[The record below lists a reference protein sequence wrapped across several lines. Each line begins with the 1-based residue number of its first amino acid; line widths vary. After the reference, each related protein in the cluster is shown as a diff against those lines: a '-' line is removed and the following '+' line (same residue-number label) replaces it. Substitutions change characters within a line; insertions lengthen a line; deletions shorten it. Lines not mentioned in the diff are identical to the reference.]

1 MPNITQLAS
10 KIEKVKVYAAGAT
23 VSRIADLHLENGET
37 PEQIE
42 ISGLPLALDDSSVRV
57 QVEGNANPVIPTDIR
72 ISLTVP
78 SPPETPNS
86 PAEEQLHQAKAEVRR
101 IQEMIALIDN
111 EISVLKQ
118 LHVPN
123 QPEAEPGKAPPPSPL
138 AARLAIA
145 NFQDEQIRSRIQERR
160 ETQNSLQEAQ
170 THLEELLH
178 KHKLAST
185 AQQVKPH
192 ELRKTVIISLS
203 YPAEVTVSQQ
213 RLIVEYFVPGAR
225 WTPTYLCRLDS
236 TTNTSAIAVRAFL
249 CQRTGEDWS
258 GVRLELS
265 TANPMTWCE
274 LPELPSLRLGRTQPV
289 PRKSGW
295 RLPPLGA
302 TMLFADYDRQKPQ
315 MVTVSEQFQN
325 LESSSI
331 NVSSVQKFNLGGK
344 QTVRENLQKNRTS
357 TPRAFTQ
364 PASKLNSS
372 FYNRLLQLGYVDERQ
387 IEQAQIES
395 RKSGRSIID
404 VLESI
409 TGRQLPPDLI
419 RQYKKQQLFEL
430 KTLYGVESLD
440 PELSDISGHQVKEL
454 IESLIPIDIC
464 SRYRLVPLS
473 KNDGQPP
480 SVLVAMVDP
489 DNLDAQDDLNR
500 ILRPQGIGLRR
511 MVITQEDY
519 QHLINQYRDQ
529 KLAQE
534 KEQEAAKHTGIS
546 KDLEN
551 LDTLSDEPEET
562 EYDIPDNWNEGS
574 AGIINFVNRIL
585 IKALQEGVSDIHI
598 ESHDTFLLVRFR
610 KDGVLRPAF
619 DPLPRKIKNAV
630 ANRVKIMANLDINK
644 RLLQSSQFQR
654 RFQARLVNCFVEIT
668 PTQYGENI
676 YLRVQ
681 DSALGFPTL
690 QGWINNDLLT
700 YNLMRLPGADDPN
713 KRGKLLLQNQ
723 QEVYLELFKQQQFLV
738 TFNVLEIVNQA
749 ISKSHQCLSTP
760 LPHGGISVREAAG
773 SFDYAYPADGRVDV
787 PSDGL
792 FHSVALTSQS
802 TDVNLRYVVVPR
814 EDTNVFRIAQLRNPL
829 DAPLLSGSVDVYID
843 GEYILSTTLP
853 TIPTQGQI
861 ELGLGVEQGIKVARN
876 TTYQKKRSSQLLV
889 AFNEL
894 YHHLTID
901 IANHLANEARIEI
914 RERIPVPQEGE
925 KVDVELGKVSPQW
938 HKYEQEEREKPIQ
951 GGYRWR
957 IKVPSQQQAK
967 LSAQYT
973 IKTYADNEVIGGNR
987 RE

>member
-1 MPNITQLAS
+1 MPNIIQLAS
-10 KIEKVKVYAAGAT
+10 KIDKVKVYAAGAT

-37 PEQIE
+37 PEQVE

-57 QVEGNANPVIPTDIR
+57 QVEGNANLVIPTDIR

-78 SPPETPNS
+78 SSPETSNS

-101 IQEMIALIDN
+101 IQETIALIDN

-160 ETQNSLQEAQ
+160 DTQNSLQEAK
-170 THLEELLH
+170 THLDELLH
-178 KHKLAST
+178 KQELAST

-225 WTPTYLCRLDS
+225 WTPTYLCRLES
-236 TTNTSAIAVRAFL
+236 STNTAAIAVRAFL

-302 TMLFADYDRQKPQ
+302 TTLFADYDRQKPQ
-315 MVTVSEQFQN
+315 VVT
-325 LESSSI
+325 
-331 NVSSVQKFNLGGK
+331 K
-344 QTVRENLQKNRTS
+344 
-357 TPRAFTQ
+357 PRAFTQ
-364 PASKLNSS
+364 PASRINSS
-372 FYNRLLQLGYVDERQ
+372 FYN
-387 IEQAQIES
+387 
-395 RKSGRSIID
+395 
-404 VLESI
+404 LE
-409 TGRQLPPDLI
+409 
-419 RQYKKQQLFEL
+419 
-430 KTLYGVESLD
+430 
-440 PELSDISGHQVKEL
+440 
-454 IESLIPIDIC
+454 
-464 SRYRLVPLS
+464 
-473 KNDGQPP
+473 
-480 SVLVAMVDP
+480 
-489 DNLDAQDDLNR
+489 LN
-500 ILRPQGIGLRR
+500 
-511 MVITQEDY
+511 
-519 QHLINQYRDQ
+519 LINQYRDQ
-529 KLAQE
+529 KLTQE
-534 KEQEAAKHTGIS
+534 KAQ
-546 KDLEN
+546 DD
-551 LDTLSDEPEET
+551 LDTELECLLSDTDKAIEFYNLFDESGDEFADLNAMLSDAPEET
-562 EYDIPDNWNEGS
+562 ECDLGETLNSLLEEAESSFRHSSREQYLRGRNYKPEETECDLGETLNKASSTPV
-574 AGIINFVNRIL
+574 IN
-585 IKALQEGVSDIHI
+585 
-598 ESHDTFLLVRFR
+598 
-610 KDGVLRPAF
+610 
-619 DPLPRKIKNAV
+619 
-630 ANRVKIMANLDINK
+630 
-644 RLLQSSQFQR
+644 
-654 RFQARLVNCFVEIT
+654 LVN
-668 PTQYGENI
+668 
-676 YLRVQ
+676 
-681 DSALGFPTL
+681 
-690 QGWINNDLLT
+690 LT

-723 QEVYLELFKQQQFLV
+723 QDVYLELFKQQQFV
-738 TFNVLEIVNQA
+738 VKFNVLEIVKQA
-749 ISKSHQCLSTP
+749 ISTSQQCLSTP
-760 LPHGGISVREAAG
+760 LPPGGVSVRDAAG

-787 PSDGL
+787 PSDGQ

-802 TDVNLRYVVVPR
+802 TDVNLRYIVVPR
-814 EDTNVFRIAQLRNPL
+814 EDTNVFRIAQLCNPL
-829 DAPLLSGSVDVYID
+829 DAPLLSGSVDVYVD

-853 TIPTQGQI
+853 TVPAKGQV

-876 TTYQKKRSSQLLV
+876 TTYREVRSSQLLV

-894 YHHLTID
+894 RHHLTID
-901 IANHLANEARIEI
+901 IANRLANEARIEI

-938 HKYEQEEREKPIQ
+938 HKYEQEERGQPIQ
-951 GGYRWR
+951 GGYCWR
-957 IKVPSQQQAK
+957 IKILGQQQAK

-973 IKTYADNEVIGGNR
+973 IKTYADSELIGGNR

>member
-10 KIEKVKVYAAGAT
+10 KIDKVKVYAAGAT

-37 PEQIE
+37 PEQVE

-57 QVEGNANPVIPTDIR
+57 QVEGNANPVIPTDTR

-78 SPPETPNS
+78 SSQETPNS

-101 IQEMIALIDN
+101 IQETIALIDN

-160 ETQNSLQEAQ
+160 DTQNSLKEAK
-170 THLEELLH
+170 THLDELLH
-178 KHKLAST
+178 KQELAST

-225 WTPTYLCRLDS
+225 WTPTYLCRLES
-236 TTNTSAIAVRAFL
+236 STNTAAIAVRAFL

-315 MVTVSEQFQN
+315 VVT
-325 LESSSI
+325 
-331 NVSSVQKFNLGGK
+331 K
-344 QTVRENLQKNRTS
+344 
-357 TPRAFTQ
+357 PRAFTQ
-364 PASKLNSS
+364 PASRINSS
-372 FYNRLLQLGYVDERQ
+372 FYN
-387 IEQAQIES
+387 
-395 RKSGRSIID
+395 
-404 VLESI
+404 LE
-409 TGRQLPPDLI
+409 
-419 RQYKKQQLFEL
+419 
-430 KTLYGVESLD
+430 
-440 PELSDISGHQVKEL
+440 
-454 IESLIPIDIC
+454 
-464 SRYRLVPLS
+464 
-473 KNDGQPP
+473 
-480 SVLVAMVDP
+480 
-489 DNLDAQDDLNR
+489 LN
-500 ILRPQGIGLRR
+500 
-511 MVITQEDY
+511 
-519 QHLINQYRDQ
+519 LINQYRDQ
-529 KLAQE
+529 KLTQEKAQE
-534 KEQEAAKHTGIS
+534 
-546 KDLEN
+546 DLDME
-551 LDTLSDEPEET
+551 LECLLSDADKAMEFHNLFDESGDGFAESGDDGFAESGDNDFAYSECSLFDESEEI
-562 EYDIPDNWNEGS
+562 ECDLGE
-574 AGIINFVNRIL
+574 
-585 IKALQEGVSDIHI
+585 ALSIFISD
-598 ESHDTFLLVRFR
+598 
-610 KDGVLRPAF
+610 LR
-619 DPLPRKIKNAV
+619 
-630 ANRVKIMANLDINK
+630 
-644 RLLQSSQFQR
+644 
-654 RFQARLVNCFVEIT
+654 
-668 PTQYGENI
+668 G
-676 YLRVQ
+676 Q
-681 DSALGFPTL
+681 DSAFGFST
-690 QGWINNDLLT
+690 GWINNDILT

-723 QEVYLELFKQQQFLV
+723 QYVYLELLKQQQFLV
-738 TFNVLEIVNQA
+738 NFSVLEIVKQA
-749 ISKSHQCLSTP
+749 ISTSQQCLSTP
-760 LPHGGISVREAAG
+760 LPPGGISVRDAAG
-773 SFDYAYPADGRVDV
+773 SFDYAYPADGRVDI
-787 PSDGL
+787 PSDGQ
-792 FHSVALTSQS
+792 FHAVALTSQS

-814 EDTNVFRIAQLRNPL
+814 EDTNVFRIAQLCNPL
-829 DAPLLSGSVDVYID
+829 DAPLLSGSVDVYVD

-853 TIPTQGQI
+853 TVPAKGQV

-876 TTYQKKRSSQLLV
+876 TTYQEKRSSQLLV

-894 YHHLTID
+894 RHHLTID
-901 IANHLANEARIEI
+901 IANRLANEARIEI

-925 KVDVELGKVSPQW
+925 KVDVELGQVSPQW
-938 HKYEQEEREKPIQ
+938 HKYEQEERGQPIQ
-951 GGYRWR
+951 GGYCWR
-957 IKVPSQQQAK
+957 IQVPSQQQAK

-973 IKTYADNEVIGGNR
+973 IKTYADSEVIGGNR

>member
-37 PEQIE
+37 PEQVE
-42 ISGLPLALDDSSVRV
+42 ISGLSLALDDSSVRV

-72 ISLTVP
+72 ISLAVP
-78 SPPETPNS
+78 SHPELPNS
-86 PAEEQLHQAKAEVRR
+86 PAEEQLRQAEAEVRR
-101 IQEMIALIDN
+101 IQETIALIDN

-123 QPEAEPGKAPPPSPL
+123 QPKAEPGKAPPPSPL

-160 ETQNSLQEAQ
+160 DTQNSLQEAQ
-170 THLEELLH
+170 THLDELLH
-178 KHKLAST
+178 KQELASKS
-185 AQQVKPH
+185 QQVKPQ

-213 RLIVEYFVPGAR
+213 RLIVDYFVPGAR

-274 LPELPSLRLGRTQPV
+274 LPELPSLRLGRTQPI

-302 TMLFADYDRQKPQ
+302 TTLFADYDRQKPQ
-315 MVTVSEQFQN
+315 VVTVSEQFQN
-325 LESSSI
+325 LELSSI

-364 PASKLNSS
+364 PASRINSP
-372 FYNRLLQLGYVDERQ
+372 FYNRLLQLGYAKERQ

-404 VLESI
+404 VIESI

-419 RQYKKQQLFEL
+419 RQCKKQQLFEL
-430 KTLYGVESLD
+430 KIVYGVESLD
-440 PELSDISGHQVKEL
+440 PELGDISGHQVKEL
-454 IESLIPIDIC
+454 IERLIPIDIC

-519 QHLINQYRDQ
+519 QHLINQYRDR

-534 KEQEAAKHTGIS
+534 KEQEAAKQTDIS
-546 KDLEN
+546 QDIEN
-551 LDTLSDEPEET
+551 LTLCDVLEET
-562 EYDIPDNWNEGS
+562 ECDIADNWNEGS

-598 ESHDTFLLVRFR
+598 EPHDTFLLVRFR
-610 KDGVLRPAF
+610 KDGVLQQPF

-630 ANRVKIMANLDINK
+630 ANRVKIMADLDINK
-644 RLLQSSQFQR
+644 RLLQSGQFQR
-654 RFQARLVNCFVEIT
+654 RFQERIVNCFVEIT
-668 PTQYGENI
+668 PTRYGETI

-681 DSALGFPTL
+681 DSALGFST
-690 QGWINNDLLT
+690 GWINNDLLT

-723 QEVYLELFKQQQFLV
+723 QEVYLELFKQQQFVV
-738 TFNVLEIVNQA
+738 TFNVLEIVDQA
-749 ISKSHQCLSTP
+749 I
-760 LPHGGISVREAAG
+760 
-773 SFDYAYPADGRVDV
+773 
-787 PSDGL
+787 
-792 FHSVALTSQS
+792 
-802 TDVNLRYVVVPR
+802 
-814 EDTNVFRIAQLRNPL
+814 
-829 DAPLLSGSVDVYID
+829 
-843 GEYILSTTLP
+843 
-853 TIPTQGQI
+853 
-861 ELGLGVEQGIKVARN
+861 
-876 TTYQKKRSSQLLV
+876 
-889 AFNEL
+889 
-894 YHHLTID
+894 
-901 IANHLANEARIEI
+901 
-914 RERIPVPQEGE
+914 
-925 KVDVELGKVSPQW
+925 
-938 HKYEQEEREKPIQ
+938 
-951 GGYRWR
+951 
-957 IKVPSQQQAK
+957 
-967 LSAQYT
+967 
-973 IKTYADNEVIGGNR
+973 
-987 RE
+987 

>member
-10 KIEKVKVYAAGAT
+10 KIDKVKVYAAGAT
-23 VSRIADLHLENGET
+23 VTRIADLHLENRET
-37 PEQIE
+37 PDQIE

-72 ISLTVP
+72 ISLAVP

-86 PAEEQLHQAKAEVRR
+86 PAEEQLRQAKAEVRR
-101 IQEMIALIDN
+101 IQETIALIDN

-145 NFQDEQIRSRIQERR
+145 NFQDEQIRSRVQERR
-160 ETQNSLQEAQ
+160 ETQNSLKEAK

-192 ELRKTVIISLS
+192 DLQKTVIISLS

-236 TTNTSAIAVRAFL
+236 STNTSAIAVRALL

-274 LPELPSLRLGRTQPV
+274 LPELPSLRLGRTQPI

-302 TMLFADYDRQKPQ
+302 TTLFADYDRQKPQ
-315 MVTVSEQFQN
+315 MVT
-325 LESSSI
+325 
-331 NVSSVQKFNLGGK
+331 
-344 QTVRENLQKNRTS
+344 
-357 TPRAFTQ
+357 
-364 PASKLNSS
+364 
-372 FYNRLLQLGYVDERQ
+372 
-387 IEQAQIES
+387 
-395 RKSGRSIID
+395 
-404 VLESI
+404 
-409 TGRQLPPDLI
+409 
-419 RQYKKQQLFEL
+419 
-430 KTLYGVESLD
+430 
-440 PELSDISGHQVKEL
+440 
-454 IESLIPIDIC
+454 
-464 SRYRLVPLS
+464 
-473 KNDGQPP
+473 
-480 SVLVAMVDP
+480 
-489 DNLDAQDDLNR
+489 
-500 ILRPQGIGLRR
+500 
-511 MVITQEDY
+511 
-519 QHLINQYRDQ
+519 
-529 KLAQE
+529 
-534 KEQEAAKHTGIS
+534 
-546 KDLEN
+546 
-551 LDTLSDEPEET
+551 LSDESRDEFADLDAMLSDADKTLDIDAELECLLPNKPEET
-562 EYDIPDNWNEGS
+562 WSSLGEVLNEGS
-574 AGIINFVNRIL
+574 AGIINLVNRIL
-585 IKALQEGVSDIHI
+585 IKALQEGVSDIQI
-598 ESHDTFLLVRFR
+598 DPQEEYLRVRFR
-610 KDGVLRPAF
+610 KNGVLQQAF
-619 DPLPRKIKNAV
+619 DRLPRKIKNAV
-630 ANRVKIMANLDINK
+630 ANRVKIMADLDINK
-644 RLLQSSQFQR
+644 RLLQSGQFQR
-654 RFQARLVNCFVEIT
+654 LFQGRMVNLFVEII
-668 PTQYGENI
+668 PARYGENI

-681 DSALGFPTL
+681 DSALGFST
-690 QGWINNDLLT
+690 GWINNDILT

-723 QEVYLELFKQQQFLV
+723 QEVYLELFKQQQFVV

-760 LPHGGISVREAAG
+760 LPPGGISVRDAAG
-773 SFDYAYPADGRVDV
+773 SFDYAYSADGRVDV

-843 GEYILSTTLP
+843 GEYILSTILP
-853 TIPTQGQI
+853 TVPTNGQI
-861 ELGLGVEQGIKVARN
+861 EFGLGVEQGIKVARN
-876 TTYQKKRSSQLLV
+876 MTYQEKRSSQLLV

-894 YHHLTID
+894 RHHIKID
-901 IANHLANEARIEI
+901 IANRLANEARIEI
-914 RERIPVPQEGE
+914 RERIPVPREGE

-938 HKYEQEEREKPIQ
+938 QKYEQEERGKPIQ

-957 IKVPSQQQAK
+957 IKIPGQQQAK

-973 IKTYADNEVIGGNR
+973 IKTYADSELIGGNR

>member
-10 KIEKVKVYAAGAT
+10 KIDKVKVYAAGAT

-72 ISLTVP
+72 ISLAVP
-78 SPPETPNS
+78 SPSETPNS

-101 IQEMIALIDN
+101 IQETIALIDN
-111 EISVLKQ
+111 EISVLKK

-123 QPEAEPGKAPPPSPL
+123 QPQAEPGKAPPPSPL

-160 ETQNSLQEAQ
+160 ETQNSLQEAK

-178 KHKLAST
+178 KQKLVST

-213 RLIVEYFVPGAR
+213 QLIVEYFVPGAR

-236 TTNTSAIAVRAFL
+236 STNTSAIAVRAFL

-274 LPELPSLRLGRTQPV
+274 LPELPSLRLGRTQPL

-302 TMLFADYDRQKPQ
+302 TTLFADYDRQKPQ
-315 MVTVSEQFQN
+315 M
-325 LESSSI
+325 
-331 NVSSVQKFNLGGK
+331 
-344 QTVRENLQKNRTS
+344 
-357 TPRAFTQ
+357 AM
-364 PASKLNSS
+364 
-372 FYNRLLQLGYVDERQ
+372 
-387 IEQAQIES
+387 
-395 RKSGRSIID
+395 
-404 VLESI
+404 
-409 TGRQLPPDLI
+409 
-419 RQYKKQQLFEL
+419 
-430 KTLYGVESLD
+430 
-440 PELSDISGHQVKEL
+440 LSD
-454 IESLIPIDIC
+454 
-464 SRYRLVPLS
+464 
-473 KNDGQPP
+473 
-480 SVLVAMVDP
+480 A
-489 DNLDAQDDLNR
+489 
-500 ILRPQGIGLRR
+500 
-511 MVITQEDY
+511 
-519 QHLINQYRDQ
+519 
-529 KLAQE
+529 
-534 KEQEAAKHTGIS
+534 
-546 KDLEN
+546 
-551 LDTLSDEPEET
+551 PEET
-562 EYDIPDNWNEGS
+562 ECDLDLNSLLEDVESSRRHSSLRQYLRGRDYQPEETECNLGKTLN
-574 AGIINFVNRIL
+574 
-585 IKALQEGVSDIHI
+585 KA
-598 ESHDTFLLVRFR
+598 
-610 KDGVLRPAF
+610 
-619 DPLPRKIKNAV
+619 
-630 ANRVKIMANLDINK
+630 
-644 RLLQSSQFQR
+644 SSTSVMK
-654 RFQARLVNCFVEIT
+654 LVN
-668 PTQYGENI
+668 
-676 YLRVQ
+676 L
-681 DSALGFPTL
+681 S
-690 QGWINNDLLT
+690 
-700 YNLMRLPGADDPN
+700 YNLMRIPGADDPN

-723 QEVYLELFKQQQFLV
+723 QEVYLEIFKQQQFVV

-749 ISKSHQCLSTP
+749 ISKSRQCLSTP
-760 LPHGGISVREAAG
+760 LPPGGISVRDAAG
-773 SFDYAYPADGRVDV
+773 SFDYAYSADGRVDV
-787 PSDGL
+787 PSDGQ

-829 DAPLLSGSVDVYID
+829 DAPLLSGSADVYID
-843 GEYILSTTLP
+843 GEYILSTILP
-853 TIPTQGQI
+853 TVPTQGEI

-876 TTYQKKRSSQLLV
+876 TTYQEKRSSQLLV

-894 YHHLTID
+894 HHHLKID
-901 IANHLANEARIEI
+901 IANRLANEARIEI

-938 HKYEQEEREKPIQ
+938 HKYEQEERGKPIQ

-957 IKVPSQQQAK
+957 IKVPGQQQAK

>member
-1 MPNITQLAS
+1 MPNIIQLAS
-10 KIEKVKVYAAGAT
+10 KIDKVKVYAAGAT

-37 PEQIE
+37 PEQVE

-57 QVEGNANPVIPTDIR
+57 QVEGNANLVIPTDIR
-72 ISLTVP
+72 ISLAVP
-78 SPPETPNS
+78 SHPELPNS
-86 PAEEQLHQAKAEVRR
+86 PAEEQLRQAKAEVRR
-101 IQEMIALIDN
+101 IQETIALIDN
-111 EISVLKQ
+111 EISVLKK

-123 QPEAEPGKAPPPSPL
+123 QPKAEPGKAPPPSPL

-160 ETQNSLQEAQ
+160 ETQNSLKEAK
-170 THLEELLH
+170 THLDELLH
-178 KHKLAST
+178 KQKLAST

-203 YPAEVTVSQQ
+203 YPAQVTVSQQ

-225 WTPTYLCRLDS
+225 WTPTYLCRLES
-236 TTNTSAIAVRAFL
+236 STNTAAIAVRAFL

-295 RLPPLGA
+295 RLPPVGA

-315 MVTVSEQFQN
+315 VVTVSEQFQN

-331 NVSSVQKFNLGGK
+331 DVSSVQELNLGGK

-364 PASKLNSS
+364 PPSKLNSS
-372 FYNRLLQLGYVDERQ
+372 FYNRLLQLGYADKQQ
-387 IEQAQIES
+387 IEQARIES
-395 RKSGRSIID
+395 RKSGRPLTDII
-404 VLESI
+404 ESI
-409 TGRQLPPDLI
+409 TGRQLSPDLI
-419 RQYKKQQLFEL
+419 RHYKKQQLFEL
-430 KTLYGVESLD
+430 KTIYGVESLD
-440 PELSDISGHQVKEL
+440 PELSEISGHQVKEL
-454 IESLIPIDIC
+454 IESLIPLDIC

-480 SVLVAMVDP
+480 FVLVAMVDP

-519 QHLINQYRDQ
+519 QHLINHYRDQ

-534 KEQEAAKHTGIS
+534 KEQEAAKHTDIS
-546 KDLEN
+546 QDLDC
-551 LDTLSDEPEET
+551 LTSDAPEET
-562 EYDIPDNWNEGS
+562 ECDLGEVLNEGS
-574 AGIINFVNRIL
+574 AGIINLVNRIL

-598 ESHDTFLLVRFR
+598 EPHDPFLFVRFR

-644 RLLQSSQFQR
+644 RLLQSGQFQR
-654 RFQARLVNCFVEIT
+654 LFQRRMVNLFVEII
-668 PTQYGENI
+668 PARYGENI
-676 YLRVQ
+676 YMKVQ
-681 DSALGFPTL
+681 KTVFGFSME
-690 QGWINNDLLT
+690 WIKNDIIT
-700 YNLMRLPGADDPN
+700 YNLMRLPGADDAN

-723 QEVYLELFKQQQFLV
+723 QYVYLELLKQQQFMV

-749 ISKSHQCLSTP
+749 ISTSQECLSTP
-760 LPHGGISVREAAG
+760 LPFGGVSVRDAAG

-787 PSDGL
+787 PSDGQ

-802 TDVNLRYVVVPR
+802 TDVNLRYIVVPR
-814 EDTNVFRIAQLRNPL
+814 EDTNVFRIVQLCNPL
-829 DAPLLSGSVDVYID
+829 DAPLLSGSADVYVD

-853 TIPTQGQI
+853 TVPAKGQV

-876 TTYQKKRSSQLLV
+876 TTYREVRSNQLLV

-894 YHHLTID
+894 RHHLTID
-901 IANHLANEARIEI
+901 IANRLANEARIEI

-925 KVDVELGKVSPQW
+925 KVDVELGQVSPQW
-938 HKYEQEEREKPIQ
+938 QKYEQEERGKPIQ

-957 IKVPSQQQAK
+957 IKIPSQQQAK

-973 IKTYADNEVIGGNR
+973 IKTYADSEVIGGNR